1 MANTWNYDGVDLSS
15 FGVITLFDDF
25 LDIPDKRG
33 ENITIPFADGKK
45 FVEKYYD
52 HRIFMVGMTIV
63 AADAD
68 ALEVTMNSLRALLS
82 SRTQKVLSRT
92 LTDESVQ
99 NVLASVE
106 KKLQVNRP
114 VPYVAKLV
122 IEFELSTPFFSGDV
136 FYEDNAT
143 IDTNP
148 TLFTVN
154 NAGTA
159 PENSPVIILAGPL
172 ENTVITNTTNGHTL
186 SYAGVIA
193 GGDSVEIRKINGQW
207 TAILNGVTNVIS
219 DVSHSGSADFMVF
232 EPGDNELSIA
242 DDEATTGSFSFGFYP
257 PHF

>member
-1 MANTWNYDGVDLSS
+1 MNVWSYDGVDLSS
-15 FGVITLFDDF
+15 FGVITLFDDY
-25 LDIPDKRG
+25 LDLPDKRG
-33 ENITIPFADGKK
+33 NNMMIPFAHGTT
-45 FVEKYYD
+45 FVEKFYD
-52 HRIFMVGMTIV
+52 EKVLMMGMTIV

-68 ALEVTMNSLRALLS
+68 ALEVVMNSLRALLS
-82 SRTQKVLSRT
+82 SRTQKALSRT

-99 NVLASVE
+99 TVLASVE

-114 VPYVAKLV
+114 APYVAKLV
-122 IEFELSTPFFSGDV
+122 IEFELSSPFFSGDV

-159 PENSPVIILAGPL
+159 PETSPVIILAGPL
-172 ENTVITNTTNGHTL
+172 ENTVITNTTNGHIL
-186 SYAGVIA
+186 SYTGIIA
-193 GGDSVEIRKINGQW
+193 GGDNVEIRKINGQW
-207 TAILNGVTNVIS
+207 TAILNGSTNVIS